1 MAHAHDPAQQLPQ
14 GAQQLALRQVVHRDY
29 WDGNPDFQERLRAHM
44 RAELART
51 AVQQGVQLL
60 HQPVEEL
67 APVEGYPT
75 CGALAV
81 VVFAWTA
88 PYSLRLEWHC
98 EAPPH
103 RRCTPG
109 STLHAPFCGWRLA
122 PTLK

>member
-1 MAHAHDPAQQLPQ
+1 MAHAHDPHGLLPQ
-14 GAQQLALRQVVHRDY
+14 GAQQLAVSQVVHQDY
-29 WDGNPDFQERLRAHM
+29 WDGDPGFRKRLREHM
-44 RAELART
+44 LAELART
-51 AVQQGVQLL
+51 AAQQGVQLL
-60 HQPVEEL
+60 HQPVEEV
-67 APVEGYPT
+67 APVECYPT
-75 CGALAV
+75 RGAVAV
-81 VVFAWTA
+81 ALFAWTA

>member
-44 RAELART
+44 LAELART
-51 AVQQGVQLL
+51 AAQQGVQLL
-60 HQPVEEL
+60 HQPVEEV

-75 CGALAV
+75 RGALAV
-81 VVFAWTA
+81 VAFAWTA
-88 PYSLRLEWHC
+88 PYSLRLEWQC

-103 RRCTPG
+103 RRCAPG